1 MRISTLQAFNN
12 GVTGIQRNYSNATR
26 TQEQISTGNRILT
39 PADDPVASVR
49 LLQLEQ
55 QQNVLSQY
63 DSNLTAAKNSLT
75 QEEVSLNSVNTI
87 LQRVRE
93 LAVQAGNG
101 ALDPQDRK
109 SIAAEL
115 GEREDELLSLM
126 NTRNA
131 RGEYLF
137 SGFQGKTQPF
147 ARGADGSYSYQGDEG
162 QRKLQIASSLNIPI
176 SDNGKSIF
184 ENVTN
189 AGRLTSAVATA
200 QPGSTLS
207 VSAPLVQD
215 EVAFSGNPSFPTG
228 GIGIHFTSGTDYV
241 VYDLAAPPTA
251 FPVVE
256 GESDLVLASG
266 TLDDN
271 QDKSDTLTFRGV
283 HLQFDGVPVGGEGI
297 VVAPAVSSSRTAS
310 LTDGLPEALNLRITD
325 ATAFAAKFPSGTANF
340 KVELADPALIGS
352 VNKITIFSEPI
363 VQLEPAS
370 DGTLS
375 PQDVKALEGIGLSMT
390 LKENF
395 PAGDLSLTR
404 VNEQKQG
411 ILDTIANLRSALENP
426 ANGNIGVRDAVGVA
440 LTNLDHGMVSVDA
453 ARGNIGARL
462 NTIETTQTDNQDV
475 TLVNKGIQADLRE
488 LDYAEALSRLS
499 MQTVILEAA
508 QQSYV
513 KIAGLSLFNKM

>member
-12 GVTGIQRNYSNATR
+12 GVAGIQRNYSNATR

-63 DSNLTAAKNSLT
+63 NSNLTAAKNSLT
-75 QEEVSLNSVNTI
+75 QEEVTLNSVNTV

-147 ARGADGSYSYQGDEG
+147 VLENGKYVYKGDEG
-162 QRKLQIASSLNIPI
+162 QRQLQIASSLNIPI
-176 SDNGKSIF
+176 SDNGKSVF

-189 AGRLTSAVATA
+189 AGRLNADRKLEV
-200 QPGSTLS
+200 GSTLS
-207 VSAPLVQD
+207 VSEPLIQD
-215 EVAFSGNPSFPTG
+215 EVAFANFPDE
-228 GIGIHFTSGTDYV
+228 GITITFDADNGYEITPVEPGATD
-241 VYDLAAPPTA
+241 L
-251 FPVVE
+251 
-256 GESDLVLASG
+256 SG
-266 TLDDN
+266 TLAGDPS
-271 QDKSDTLTFRGV
+271 KTRSIVFRGV
-283 HLQFDGVPVGGEGI
+283 VLQFDGLPADKDEV
-297 VVAPAVSSSRTAS
+297 VVAPKV
-310 LTDGLPEALNLRITD
+310 GLDDKPNA
-325 ATAFAAKFPSGTANF
+325 
-340 KVELADPALIGS
+340 
-352 VNKITIFSEPI
+352 
-363 VQLEPAS
+363 
-370 DGTLS
+370 
-375 PQDVKALEGIGLSMT
+375 
-390 LKENF
+390 
-395 PAGDLSLTR
+395 
-404 VNEQKQG
+404 QKQG
-411 ILDTIANLRSALENP
+411 ILDTIASLRKSLENP
-426 ANGNIGVRDAVGVA
+426 GTDNAGVRDVVAVA
-440 LTNLDHGMVSVDA
+440 LTNLDHGMVSVDQ

-462 NTIETTQTDNQDV
+462 NVIETTQTDNEDV
-475 TLVNKGIQADLRE
+475 ALVNKGVQAELRE

-499 MQTVILEAA
+499 MQTVVLEAA

-513 KIAGLSLFNKM
+513 KIAGLSLFNAMR

>member
-12 GVTGIQRNYSNATR
+12 GVTGIQRNYANATR

-55 QQNVLSQY
+55 QQNVLGQY
-63 DSNLTAAKNSLT
+63 NSNLTAAKNSLT
-75 QEEVSLNSVNTI
+75 QEEVTLNSVNTV

-101 ALDPQDRK
+101 SLDPQDRK
-109 SIAAEL
+109 AIAAEL

-147 ARGADGSYSYQGDEG
+147 VLENGNYVYKGDEG
-162 QRKLQIASSLNIPI
+162 QRKLQIASSLSVPI

-189 AGRLTSAVATA
+189 AGRLQSGPVVDSTNT
-200 QPGSTLS
+200 STLA
-207 VSAPLVQD
+207 VSAPLVSD
-215 EVAFSGNPSFPTG
+215 EVAFGGAEGFPAQGIELEFQSDGSYAIYQLPRAVAPATDSPLKDDLQMDGNP
-228 GIGIHFTSGTDYV
+228 
-241 VYDLAAPPTA
+241 
-251 FPVVE
+251 E
-256 GESDLVLASG
+256 
-266 TLDDN
+266 
-271 QDKSDTLTFRGV
+271 KSDTLVFRGV
-283 HLQFDGVPVGGEGI
+283 TIHLEGVPVGGETVRI
-297 VVAPAVSSSRTAS
+297 EPDDSS
-310 LTDGLPEALNLRITD
+310 GEI
-325 ATAFAAKFPSGTANF
+325 K
-340 KVELADPALIGS
+340 
-352 VNKITIFSEPI
+352 
-363 VQLEPAS
+363 
-370 DGTLS
+370 
-375 PQDVKALEGIGLSMT
+375 
-390 LKENF
+390 
-395 PAGDLSLTR
+395 
-404 VNEQKQG
+404 QKQG
-411 ILDTIANLRSALENP
+411 ILDTIANLRKALEDP
-426 ANGNIGVRDAVGVA
+426 STGNAGVRDAVAVS

-462 NTIETTQTDNQDV
+462 NTIDTTLTDNEDV
-475 TLVNKGIQADLRE
+475 ALVNKGVQAELRE
-488 LDYAEALSRLS
+488 LDYPEALSRLA

-513 KIAGLSLFNKM
+513 KISGLSLFNVMR